1 MKPTLF
7 IAMLTVLVHVTV
19 LVHAVPA
26 AAQNSGPVEG
36 EMHTVVY
43 NPPKNSSLADAASL
57 DLVYVFDLWNRR
69 YGTRLALWYNV
80 LRPDTGRVHFAR
92 MRKEGGSWKAEIP
105 IPEGA
110 SLLSYIISGPQA
122 MDGNGEKTFTRY
134 VLNEQGEPVMN
145 ARYFNIP
152 FLRLARAP
160 IGELVRE
167 AEREISAY
175 PENFRAYHQYF
186 KLLLEQGKGSPRTQ
200 ERIANRIARMEKDY
214 GERTEFLNMAA
225 ETWFYILQDP
235 EKALEYRNRIPSDK
249 LWPQVLRI
257 YDREEKQRQEIARMT
272 AAEQRRAELRGA
284 ELPSFNLRDA
294 SDGKVAFPRGDGKA
308 MVLVFWASTSE
319 RSRDLLTALDIIADE
334 AGSAPLQVTAVC
346 LDANPEEGAA
356 WFAGEGLPFELLYN
370 QGSALQMLG
379 VDSIPIVYFVDAENI
394 VRDIMVGYDVRR
406 RDALRVSVRSI
417 LP

>member
-1 MKPTLF
+1 MKRTLF
-7 IAMLTVLVHVTV
+7 IAILVTLT
-19 LVHAVPA
+19 HALPA
-26 AAQNSGPVEG
+26 TAQSPGPVAG
-36 EMHTVVY
+36 ETFTVVY

-80 LRPDTGRVHFAR
+80 LRPDTSRIHVAR
-92 MRKEGGSWKAEIP
+92 MKKEGSSWKAEIP
-105 IPEGA
+105 IPERA
-110 SLLSYIISGPQA
+110 SLLSYIVSGAQG

-134 VLNEQGEPVMN
+134 VLNGQGEPVMN
-145 ARYFNIP
+145 ARYFKIP

-200 ERIANRIARMEKDY
+200 ERIANRIARMEKEY
-214 GERTEFLNMAA
+214 GEDTDFLNMAA
-225 ETWFYILQDP
+225 ETWFYILQDA
-235 EKALEYRNRIPSDK
+235 EKALEYRNRIPANK

-257 YDREEKQRQEIARMT
+257 FDREEKQKQEIARMT
-272 AAEQRRAELRGA
+272 AAENRRMELRGA
-284 ELPSFNLRDA
+284 ELPSFNLHNAD
-294 SDGKVAFPRGDGKA
+294 DEKVAFPRSDGKST
-308 MVLVFWASTSE
+308 VLVFWASTSE
-319 RSRDLLTALDIIADE
+319 RSRQLLQALEVAAGE
-334 AGSAPLQVTAVC
+334 AGSASLRVTTVC
-346 LDANPEEGAA
+346 LDVKPEDGAQ
-356 WFAGEGLPFELLYN
+356 WFAEQGLPFELLYN
-370 QGSALQMLG
+370 QGSTLQMLG
-379 VDSIPIVYFVDAENI
+379 VDSIPIVYFIDAENT
-394 VRDIMVGYDVRR
+394 VRDIMVGYDARQ

>member
-1 MKPTLF
+1 MKCTLF
-7 IAMLTVLVHVTV
+7 IAMLIILA
-19 LVHAVPA
+19 HAPPGV
-26 AAQNSGPVEG
+26 AQTSGPVEG
-36 EMHTVVY
+36 ETYTVVY
-43 NPPKNSSLADAASL
+43 NPSKNSSLADAASL
-57 DLVYVFDLWNRR
+57 DLIYVFDLWNRR

-92 MRKEGGSWKAEIP
+92 MVKDGGSWKAEIP

-110 SLLSYIISGPQA
+110 SLLSYIVSGAQE

-214 GERTEFLNMAA
+214 SQDTDFLNMAA

-257 YDREEKQRQEIARMT
+257 FDREKKQKQEIARMT
-272 AAEQRRAELRGA
+272 AAENRRAELRGA
-284 ELPSFNLRDA
+284 DLPSFNLRDA
-294 SDGKVAFPRGDGKA
+294 ENEKVAFPRSDGTST
-308 MVLVFWASTSE
+308 VLLFWASTSE
-319 RSRDLLTALDIIADE
+319 RSRELLNALAIIADE
-334 AGSAPLQVTAVC
+334 AGSAPLHITAVC
-346 LDANPEEGAA
+346 LDAKPEDGAA
-356 WFAGEGLPFELLYN
+356 WFAEQGLPFELLYN
-370 QGSALQMLG
+370 QGNTLQMLG
-379 VDSIPIVYFVDAENI
+379 VDSIPIAYFIDAENT
-394 VRDIMVGYDVRR
+394 VRDIMVGYDSRQ
-406 RDALRVSVRSI
+406 RDALRTSVRSI